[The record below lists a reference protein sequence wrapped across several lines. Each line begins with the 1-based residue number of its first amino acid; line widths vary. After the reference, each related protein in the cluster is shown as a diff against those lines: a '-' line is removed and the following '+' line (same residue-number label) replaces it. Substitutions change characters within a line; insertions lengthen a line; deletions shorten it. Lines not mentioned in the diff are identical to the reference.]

1 MGLAMAAG
9 SYAQARDRFP
19 TPPRPVPLGGGARS
33 AVAQPGAQREQPGLR
48 VRLPGVVLYVL
59 PERNLASLQQEID
72 FPNLSHT
79 DRQMRNGKQRPL
91 MEKLIQQTD
100 ALGVMTE
107 RNGRKDSI
115 RAPCRCC

>member
-1 MGLAMAAG
+1 M
-9 SYAQARDRFP
+9 
-19 TPPRPVPLGGGARS
+19 
-33 AVAQPGAQREQPGLR
+33 AQPGAQREQPGLG
-48 VRLPGVVLYVL
+48 VRLPGVVPYVL

-79 DRQMRNGKQRPL
+79 DRQKRNGKQRPL